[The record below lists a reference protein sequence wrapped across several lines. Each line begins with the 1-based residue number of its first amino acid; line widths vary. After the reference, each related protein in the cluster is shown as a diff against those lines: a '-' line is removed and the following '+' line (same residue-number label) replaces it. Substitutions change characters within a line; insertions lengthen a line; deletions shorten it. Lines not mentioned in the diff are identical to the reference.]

1 MIYGFLWLFNILV
14 GYFIVYT
21 NYHSSIPPY
30 ITDIGNFGRLFP
42 GYFSFI
48 NHILIILFIITIVYR
63 YKQLKFYF
71 QNIQLNQNNNNN
83 EIQLKKL
90 LRQNH
95 FALIAA
101 ILSII
106 GTLIWLNFHSNQQ
119 LIIHSIGVLWMY
131 FWTTVYMFIMCYLTK
146 KLNDYGHIETK
157 PISMFIITIIYTISA
172 WLSVLF
178 FIIFVL
184 KFSKFHYYE
193 RGRFRRYW
201 PYYNYN
207 DNDDYRLYRLLANIN
222 SWIMI
227 IAHVMFIWSIGT
239 RIRLFINKN
248 YKYNDNNNND
258 GK

>member
-1 MIYGFLWLFNILV
+1 MDVFLDNCLYVYYG
-14 GYFIVYT
+14 
-21 NYHSSIPPY
+21 
-30 ITDIGNFGRLFP
+30 
-42 GYFSFI
+42 
-48 NHILIILFIITIVYR
+48 
-63 YKQLKFYF
+63 KQKDQKTRF
-71 QNIQLNQNNNNN
+71 
-83 EIQLKKL
+83 
-90 LRQNH
+90 
-95 FALIAA
+95 
-101 ILSII
+101 ILSKFFFCFFFFK
-106 GTLIWLNFHSNQQ
+106 TKQ
-119 LIIHSIGVLWMY
+119 
-131 FWTTVYMFIMCYLTK
+131 CYLTK

-157 PISMFIITIIYTISA
+157 PLSMFIITIIYTISA

-227 IAHVMFIWSIGT
+227 IAYVMFIWSIGI